1 MNLTRWTDN
10 VTTVPRHSI
19 LFIMPEQTGNT
30 RITYGILTV
39 LALTLSMVCLQLN
52 PSNACVLVQIPHTTV
67 FFTFLLMLA
76 LHSRLAAY
84 ILLPLVLAGAATYD
98 VLYDLAGSFLHI
110 TTVNQFVEL
119 LRVQQHLLRHIYQLS
134 IWTLLSI
141 AALISIVYLNI
152 FILRRFLSPVI
163 SGDCIHLQA
172 LACCYI
178 CFSMILFPFRIIIQ

>member
-1 MNLTRWTDN
+1 
-10 VTTVPRHSI
+10 
-19 LFIMPEQTGNT
+19 MPAQTGNT

-84 ILLPLVLAGAATYD
+84 VLLPLVLAGAATYD

-163 SGDCIHLQA
+163 RGDCIHLQA
-172 LACCYI
+172 LNCCYI
-178 CFSMILFPFRIIIQ
+178 CFR